1 MLRAGI
7 LMVAALIFVMPSVA
21 QTNAPSGAP
30 ANTLNVPSDQGI
42 VARLA
47 NDLDASR
54 VKMGDTVQA
63 EITRDVK
70 RGHDTLLKKGSTL
83 TGHIAKVEAY
93 SKENPSVV
101 AIVFD
106 QVTAKGGQ
114 ASTLNVRIEALAPAP
129 GASTDT
135 LQDGRGMAQTNI
147 NSAVGGDKDLS
158 SGELMSTSVGVH
170 GIRGVNLGS
179 SVQAGKQYSVIQ
191 CTSGD
196 VKLKK
201 GTQVVFKAPEQ

>member
-93 SKENPSVV
+93 SKDNPSIV

-106 QVTAKGGQ
+106 QVTAKGGP

-129 GASTDT
+129 GASTDS

-158 SGELMSTSVGVH
+158 SGELMATSVGV
-170 GIRGVNLGS
+170 RGFRGMTLGT

-201 GTQVVFKAPEQ
+201 GAQVVFKAPEQ

>member
-93 SKENPSVV
+93 SKDNPSIV

-106 QVTAKGGQ
+106 QVTAKGGP

-129 GASTDT
+129 GASTDS

-147 NSAVGGDKDLS
+147 NSAVGGDRDLS
-158 SGELMSTSVGVH
+158 SGELMATSVGV
-170 GIRGVNLGS
+170 RGFRGMTLGT

-201 GTQVVFKAPEQ
+201 GAQVVFKAPEQ

>member
-54 VKMGDTVQA
+54 VKLGDTVQA

-93 SKENPSVV
+93 SKDNPSIV

-147 NSAVGGDKDLS
+147 NSAVGGDRDLS
-158 SGELMSTSVGVH
+158 SGELMATSVGV
-170 GIRGVNLGS
+170 RGFRGMTLGT

-201 GTQVVFKAPEQ
+201 GAQVVFKAPEQ

>member
-21 QTNAPSGAP
+21 QTNAPSAAT
-30 ANTLNVPSDQGI
+30 ANALNIPSDQGI

-93 SKENPSVV
+93 SKENPSIV

-129 GASTDT
+129 GVSTDS

-158 SGELMSTSVGVH
+158 SGELMATSVGVH
-170 GIRGVNLGS
+170 GIRGMTLGS

-201 GTQVVFKAPEQ
+201 GTQIVFKAPEQ

>member
-1 MLRAGI
+1 MLKAGI
-7 LMVAALIFVMPSVA
+7 LMVTALIFVMPSVA

-83 TGHIAKVEAY
+83 TGQIAKVEAY
-93 SKENPSVV
+93 SKENPSIV

-129 GASTDT
+129 GVSTDS

-158 SGELMSTSVGVH
+158 SGELMATSVGVH
-170 GIRGVNLGS
+170 GIRGMTLGS

-201 GTQVVFKAPEQ
+201 GTQIVFQAPEQ

>member
-1 MLRAGI
+1 MYRTAY
-7 LMVAALIFVMPSVA
+7 
-21 QTNAPSGAP
+21 
-30 ANTLNVPSDQGI
+30 
-42 VARLA
+42 R
-47 NDLDASR
+47 
-54 VKMGDTVQA
+54 
-63 EITRDVK
+63 
-70 RGHDTLLKKGSTL
+70 TL

-93 SKENPSVV
+93 SKDNPSIV

-106 QVTAKGGQ
+106 QVTAKGGP

-129 GASTDT
+129 GVSTDS

-158 SGELMSTSVGVH
+158 SGELMATSVGVH
-170 GIRGVNLGS
+170 GIRGMTLGS

-201 GTQVVFKAPEQ
+201 GTQIVFKAPEQ

>member
-1 MLRAGI
+1 MLKAGI
-7 LMVAALIFVMPSVA
+7 LMVAALFFVMPSVA
-21 QTNAPSGAP
+21 QTNAPPGAP
-30 ANTLNVPSDQGI
+30 ANALNVPSDQGI

-93 SKENPSVV
+93 SKDNPSVV

-129 GASTDT
+129 GASTDS

-147 NSAVGGDKDLS
+147 NSAVGGDRDLS
-158 SGELMSTSVGVH
+158 SGELMATSVGV
-170 GIRGVNLGS
+170 RGFRGMTLGT

-201 GTQVVFKAPEQ
+201 GAQIVFKAPEQ

>member
-1 MLRAGI
+1 
-7 LMVAALIFVMPSVA
+7 
-21 QTNAPSGAP
+21 
-30 ANTLNVPSDQGI
+30 
-42 VARLA
+42 
-47 NDLDASR
+47 LDASR
-54 VKMGDTVQA
+54 VKLGDTVQA

-93 SKENPSVV
+93 SKDNPSVV

-129 GASTDT
+129 GASTDS

-147 NSAVGGDKDLS
+147 NSAVGGDRDLS
-158 SGELMSTSVGVH
+158 SGELMATSVGV
-170 GIRGVNLGS
+170 RGFRGMTLGT

-201 GTQVVFKAPEQ
+201 GAQIVFKAPEQ

>member
-1 MLRAGI
+1 MLKAGI
-7 LMVAALIFVMPSVA
+7 LMVTALIFAMPSVA

-30 ANTLNVPSDQGI
+30 ANALNVPSDQGI

-54 VKMGDTVQA
+54 VKLGDTVQA

-114 ASTLNVRIEALAPAP
+114 ASTLNVRIEALAPTP
-129 GASTDT
+129 GMSTDS

-158 SGELMSTSVGVH
+158 SGELMATSVGVH
-170 GIRGVNLGS
+170 GIRGMTLGA

>member
-7 LMVAALIFVMPSVA
+7 LMVAALIFVMPGVA
-21 QTNAPSGAP
+21 QTNAPSGSP
-30 ANTLNVPSDQGI
+30 ANALNVPSDQGI

-93 SKENPSVV
+93 SKENPSIV

-129 GASTDT
+129 GVSTDS

-158 SGELMSTSVGVH
+158 SGELMATSVGVH
-170 GIRGVNLGS
+170 GIRGMTLGS

-201 GTQVVFKAPEQ
+201 GTQIVFKAPEQ